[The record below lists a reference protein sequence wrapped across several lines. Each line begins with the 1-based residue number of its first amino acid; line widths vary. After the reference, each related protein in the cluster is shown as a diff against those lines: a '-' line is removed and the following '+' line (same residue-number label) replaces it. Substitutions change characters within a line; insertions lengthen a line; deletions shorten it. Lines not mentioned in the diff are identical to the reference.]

1 MGEEQGVKEA
11 IALYTVFVVC
21 IVIVIVVLLLAVVTT
36 SKAYSY
42 KHTIDSLEEN
52 VHIDHMNKQES
63 QQENKPQ

>member
-1 MGEEQGVKEA
+1 MGGDQEVKEA

-52 VHIDHMNKQES
+52 AHIDHMNEQES
-63 QQENKPQ
+63 NQEDKPK

>member
-1 MGEEQGVKEA
+1 M
-11 IALYTVFVVC
+11 YTVFVVC

-52 VHIDHMNKQES
+52 AHIDHLNKQES
-63 QQENKPQ
+63 NQENKPK